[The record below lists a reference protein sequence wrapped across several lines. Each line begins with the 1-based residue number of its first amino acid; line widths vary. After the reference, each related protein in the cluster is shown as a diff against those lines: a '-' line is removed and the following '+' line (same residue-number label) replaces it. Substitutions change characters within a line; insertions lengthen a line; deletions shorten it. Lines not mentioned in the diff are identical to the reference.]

1 MNTSSPL
8 CPQCQTPI
16 SPAFHGG
23 MCPRCLMADVTWQNT
38 PEQTLRL
45 GPQPTLEQL
54 GRALPQFEDWEE
66 IGRGGMG
73 FVFKAS
79 QPHLKR
85 LVAIKILPISKE
97 TDPELATR
105 FQREAITL
113 ASLNHPNIVT
123 LHDSGQSENLLYLV
137 MEYVEGSN
145 LRELLRAGSLPYRE
159 ALRLIPSLCEAVQF
173 AHDRGVVHRDIKPE
187 NLLLDKQGRIKIA
200 DFGISR
206 IIGEIKSGTLPGQTV
221 DNMTGTPGYMAPE
234 QSSPHLPTDHRV
246 DIYALGVVLY
256 EMLTGKRPGDPVT
269 PPSKPLGLDMRLDD
283 VILRALAISPEMR
296 WCSAHDMG
304 ATIQLIGEIPREQ
317 TEKVSPAAPKFPPS
331 NNWRTWTN
339 ILLFGLGSLCTLL
352 FSWPHTSQTQLGEF
366 ISFYGPSPETGW
378 IAEVRSATPG
388 LHYGQLIPLNKSLP
402 SWIVGILAPFFW
414 ILLIRNTLAKNAQGN
429 FILRTGQLRG
439 PLRIGAILISTG
451 LFGLHLNL
459 LMVALCYHF
468 FGGGPP
474 LVSTLIP
481 LSGYFLGV
489 LGLILRKPGEEQPA
503 TKSSTPKQP
512 FGWSK
517 KAIVGAVWIPF
528 MILLML
534 SFVASKNDEK
544 RLDTIPN
551 PIPPTPNEQVRN
563 SVANSTEVAFPVI
576 VMILLFISTLIIPT
590 LLGSFA
596 IGDIKNAQGRLR
608 GLRLA
613 FLELLF
619 LPVLLGLGVIGWVV
633 GSTLGIVRD
642 TITRGTSADKWNF
655 WEKLIVYHE
664 TSVFICFFLIASF
677 FFLRWVF
684 RRTSGAIDGIRQ
696 SFKYSPPNENSA
708 TLGLIILGILVGFLI
723 LFVGGLYF
731 LRSAA
736 IESAAAEAAAMESAA
751 VKATA
756 AKSAAMKSTT
766 NIIEPKVER
775 RSISPMG
782 NRGGS

>member
-1 MNTSSPL
+1 
-8 CPQCQTPI
+8 
-16 SPAFHGG
+16 
-23 MCPRCLMADVTWQNT
+23 MADVGWQNT

-73 FVFKAS
+73 FVFKAR

-123 LHDSGQSENLLYLV
+123 LHDSGQSENLIYLV

-145 LRELLRAGSLPYRE
+145 LRELLKAGSLPYRE

-206 IIGEIKSGTLPGQTV
+206 IIGEVKSSTIPGQAV
-221 DNMTGTPGYMAPE
+221 DTMTGTPGYMAPE
-234 QSSPHLPTDHRV
+234 QSTPHLPTDHRV
-246 DIYALGVVLY
+246 DIYALGVVFY

-317 TEKVSPAAPKFPPS
+317 TEKVSLAAPKFPPS

-339 ILLFGLGSLCTLL
+339 SFLFGLGSLCTLL

-366 ISFYGPSPETGW
+366 ISFYGPSPATGW

-388 LHYGQLIPLNKSLP
+388 LHYGQLMPLDKSLP
-402 SWIVGILAPFFW
+402 SWIVGIVAPFFW
-414 ILLIRNTLAKNAQGN
+414 ILLIRNTLGKNAQGAI
-429 FILRTGQLRG
+429 ILRPGQLRG

-489 LGLILRKPGEEQPA
+489 LGLILRKPGEEKPA
-503 TKSSTPKQP
+503 TKSSTPKHP

-528 MILLML
+528 MILFIL
-534 SFVASKNDEK
+534 SFVVASKPVK
-544 RLDTIPN
+544 SLDTSPN
-551 PIPPTPNEQVRN
+551 PITPIPNEQVRN
-563 SVANSTEVAFPVI
+563 SVTNSTEVAFPVI
-576 VMILLFISTLIIPT
+576 ALILLGLSSLIIPS
-590 LLGSFA
+590 LLGSLA
-596 IGDIKNAQGRLR
+596 IRDIKKAQGQLR

-613 FLELLF
+613 FVDLLSV
-619 LPVLLGLGVIGWVV
+619 PVILGLGVIGWGVNSTV
-633 GSTLGIVRD
+633 GVLRD

-664 TSVFICFFLIASF
+664 TSVFTCFFLIASF

-684 RRTSGAIDGIRQ
+684 LRTSVAIARIRQ
-696 SFKYSPPNENSA
+696 SFKFPPPKEGSVTMA
-708 TLGLIILGILVGFLI
+708 LIILGILLGFLI
-723 LFVGGLYF
+723 LVFGGVYF
-731 LRSAA
+731 LRSAKMQ
-736 IESAAAEAAAMESAA
+736 S
-751 VKATA
+751 
-756 AKSAAMKSTT
+756 AKSAAARSAAKESTA
-766 NIIEPKVER
+766 NIIEPKWSGVPFHPWE
-775 RSISPMG
+775 S
-782 NRGGS
+782 GGAHEAG